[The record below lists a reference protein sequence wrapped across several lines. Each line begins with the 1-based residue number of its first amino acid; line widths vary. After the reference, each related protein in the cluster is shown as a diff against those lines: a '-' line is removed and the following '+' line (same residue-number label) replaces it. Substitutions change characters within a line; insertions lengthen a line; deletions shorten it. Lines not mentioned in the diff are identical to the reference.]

1 MNTFKTLAKQLP
13 VIRTLVKERDQLLTE
28 QSQIRRAY
36 SQLSID
42 YQQTF
47 AKTIDY
53 FQTLSNG
60 IIHIGANEG
69 QERHQYAK
77 HRLPVI
83 WIEPINEV
91 FTKLEANLKEVHNQR
106 ALRYLLTDID
116 DKEYEFHISNNAGAS
131 SSIFDLASHKE
142 IWPEVGYVSTRT
154 LKSTT
159 LATLFKREHIDTNS
173 YDTLV
178 MDTQGSELLVLMGAG
193 NLLYQFKYLKTEAA
207 DFEAYTGC
215 CTINDLKEYLEKF
228 GFAEVMRRRFAGQP
242 GVGSYY
248 DVVFE
253 RVAEPAM
260 LNLNTDRKVSHSTV
274 EHTKGV

>member
-28 QSQIRRAY
+28 QNQLRQEY
-36 SQLSID
+36 SQLSVD

-47 AKTIDY
+47 AETIDY
-53 FQTLSNG
+53 FLTLSNG

-77 HRLPVI
+77 HQLPVI
-83 WIEPINEV
+83 WIEPIDEV
-91 FTKLEANLKEVHNQR
+91 FTKLEENLKEVHNQR
-106 ALRYLLTDID
+106 ALRYLLTDMD

-154 LKSTT
+154 LRSTT
-159 LATLFKREHIDTNS
+159 LATLIKRELIDTNS

-178 MDTQGSELLVLMGAG
+178 MDTQGSELLVLKGAG
-193 NLLYQFKYLKTEAA
+193 NLLYQFKYVKTEAA
-207 DFEAYTGC
+207 DFEVYKGC
-215 CTINDLKEYLEKF
+215 CMLNDLKEYLEQF
-228 GFAEVMRRRFAGQP
+228 GFAEIMRRRFAGQP
-242 GVGSYY
+242 GVGDCF

-253 RVAEPAM
+253 RVTEPA
-260 LNLNTDRKVSHSTV
+260 
-274 EHTKGV
+274 

>member
-1 MNTFKTLAKQLP
+1 MNTLKTLAKQLP
-13 VIRTLVKERDQLLTE
+13 VIRPLVEERDQLLTE
-28 QSQIRRAY
+28 QSQLRREY
-36 SQLSID
+36 LQLSVD

-53 FQTLSNG
+53 FLALSKG

-83 WIEPINEV
+83 WIEPIDEV
-91 FTKLEANLKEVHNQR
+91 FAKLEANLREVQSQR

-116 DKEYEFHISNNAGAS
+116 DKEYEFHISNNAGLS
-131 SSIFDLASHKE
+131 SSILDLASHRE
-142 IWPEVGYVSTRT
+142 IWPEVEYATTRT
-154 LKSTT
+154 LLSTT
-159 LATLFKREHIDTNS
+159 FATLVKRERIDTNT

-178 MDTQGSELLVLMGAG
+178 MDTQGSELLVLKGAE
-193 NLLYQFKYLKTEAA
+193 NLLRQFKYVKTEAA

-215 CTINDLKEYLEKF
+215 CTANDLKEYLKQF
-228 GFAEVMRRRFAGQP
+228 GFAEIMRRHFAGQL
-242 GVGSYY
+242 GVGDYY

-253 RVAEPAM
+253 RIVEPVI
-260 LNLNTDRKVSHSTV
+260 LNPNIDRQ
-274 EHTKGV
+274 HTQSPTP